1 MELIPKS
8 AQSIQ
13 AKFPQGETCMSLVA
27 DPQSINQPNPFE
39 QLVHLLKARVADLQQ
54 QADSNPDSL

>member
-1 MELIPKS
+1 
-8 AQSIQ
+8 
-13 AKFPQGETCMSLVA
+13 MSLVA